1 MNYNLHTYRALN
13 FRRVMPVV
21 GRFVNVTSELYNL
34 GNSEVR
40 KTFFTSP
47 ANNKCFYGNC
57 TYYCS
62 ILSPVCGNPDMIEGS
77 LGAYLPE
84 FEEGYVW
91 VTET

>member
-1 MNYNLHTYRALN
+1 
-13 FRRVMPVV
+13 MPVV
-21 GRFVNVTSELYNL
+21 GRFVNVTSELYDL
-34 GNSEVR
+34 GTEETR

-62 ILSPVCGNPDMIEGS
+62 ILSPVCGNPDLIEGS

-91 VTET
+91 VMFIFL